1 MEVKEIK
8 ATEGYYLTQVDEVG
22 EDRVFLT
29 AIKGVNVNAFDWKE
43 VSASEKE
50 AWDKAREEALKELE
64 KAEIQK

>member
-8 ATEGYYLTQVDEVG
+8 ATEGYYFTQVAEVD

-43 VSASEKE
+43 VPASEKE
-50 AWDKAREEALKELE
+50 AWE
-64 KAEIQK
+64 KTHEVSNNTQLRT